1 MNFFSKKTFMLLCIF
16 CFIVAML
23 IAKKNT
29 SSTEYTAATDNHNPN
44 IETVIIQHG
53 DSFSLTLNNTR
64 LPPKDSSDIIR
75 ELKKVLNINR
85 CLPGDFYEIFYDSRT
100 GEWTDFLYYPT
111 GTSYCLITKS
121 SDGVIKTE
129 KKKFSTTIT
138 EHKAQGIINSSL
150 WAAMKSQN
158 IPLEIITSF
167 TDIFSWHIDFLRK
180 AKKDDAFKIVYEVE
194 NISKKNK
201 KLSSRIIAAQYKTP
215 LKTYNAFYFKPKNA
229 RSGYFDENG
238 KSIKSVFLK
247 APLQFKRI
255 SSNFTTKRIHPI
267 LKCVKSHLA
276 TDYAAPFGTPVS
288 TVGDGIVKKVESTKQ
303 FGNLVVIKHPNNYE
317 TYYAHLSKYAK
328 GIKEGVRVNQG
339 EVIGYVGMT
348 GFATGAHLDFRIK
361 HNNNFFDFCKIEQPT
376 ITLTSEDK
384 KEFKEKIQNLL
395 DIFDDRLQ
403 NIECG

>member
-1 MNFFSKKTFMLLCIF
+1 M
-16 CFIVAML
+16 
-23 IAKKNT
+23 
-29 SSTEYTAATDNHNPN
+29 
-44 IETVIIQHG
+44 
-53 DSFSLTLNNTR
+53 
-64 LPPKDSSDIIR
+64 
-75 ELKKVLNINR
+75 
-85 CLPGDFYEIFYDSRT
+85 
-100 GEWTDFLYYPT
+100 
-111 GTSYCLITKS
+111 
-121 SDGVIKTE
+121 
-129 KKKFSTTIT
+129 
-138 EHKAQGIINSSL
+138 
-150 WAAMKSQN
+150 
-158 IPLEIITSF
+158 
-167 TDIFSWHIDFLRK
+167 
-180 AKKDDAFKIVYEVE
+180 
-194 NISKKNK
+194 
-201 KLSSRIIAAQYKTP
+201 
-215 LKTYNAFYFKPKNA
+215 
-229 RSGYFDENG
+229 
-238 KSIKSVFLK
+238 
-247 APLQFKRI
+247 
-255 SSNFTTKRIHPI
+255 
-267 LKCVKSHLA
+267 A